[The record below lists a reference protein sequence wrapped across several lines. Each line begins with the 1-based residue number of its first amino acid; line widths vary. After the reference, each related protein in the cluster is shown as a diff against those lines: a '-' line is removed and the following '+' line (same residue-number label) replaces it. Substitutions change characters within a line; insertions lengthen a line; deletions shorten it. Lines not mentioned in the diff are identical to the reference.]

1 MAELGPRMAT
11 SSTEAARG
19 GGSPPWSR
27 RSRSWPSGRA
37 ALSSLVFLGCALPFL
52 ACRGTGEPRAN
63 LEVGTFWSG
72 RAAQVLQRELIR
84 ISRDLGPV
92 SIEVRTFGVAALS
105 DYLSRPQPFA
115 ERDPLDLAIVPHDWL
130 GQLSQREIMAE
141 LPAERTQFLRQKLV
155 AQALLAVS
163 DGDRVFG
170 YPLSAEV
177 LALVY
182 DPTIFPYPPRTMD
195 EILSTRFPQGVLPF
209 ALDISSPNALAP
221 LVGSLQGTL
230 IDADGNLVWRSNS
243 VIDALERLRPAW
255 GSTGGWQ
262 AFRGGDLESLQVQL
276 YAEGKLASFVAGP
289 WLLQA
294 LEKAGRPFAVMPIPG
309 FEGAPAPAR
318 ALVGYQCVVISRESR
333 WGDLALEVGSRLLR
347 EETNETINRAT
358 RRLPVL
364 LSSYESKQGL
374 ITAGSFGFLRAL
386 EQGQFVPG
394 TPHWSE
400 ELQRA
405 HQQLKSLASQER
417 PPTFARESG
426 LLTGGR
432 Q

>member
-1 MAELGPRMAT
+1 MSLLILG
-11 SSTEAARG
+11 
-19 GGSPPWSR
+19 
-27 RSRSWPSGRA
+27 
-37 ALSSLVFLGCALPFL
+37 LALPFL
-52 ACRGTGEPRAN
+52 ACRGTGEPRAS
-63 LEVGTFWSG
+63 LEVGTFWTG
-72 RAAQVLQRELIR
+72 QAAQVLQRELIR
-84 ISRDLGPV
+84 ISRDLGPMN
-92 SIEVRTFGVAALS
+92 IEVRTFGVDALS

-115 ERDPLDLAIVPHDWL
+115 EREPLDLAIVPHDWL
-130 GQLSQREIMAE
+130 GQLSQREIIAE
-141 LPAERTQFLRQKLV
+141 LPSERTQFLRQKLV

-163 DGDRVFG
+163 DGERVFG

-182 DPTIFPYPPRTMD
+182 DPAIFPYPPRTID
-195 EILSTRFPQGVLPF
+195 EILSARFPQGVLPF
-209 ALDISSPNALAP
+209 ALDISKPSALAP

-243 VIDALERLRPAW
+243 VIATLERLRPAW
-255 GSTGGWQ
+255 GTTGGWQ

-309 FEGAPAPAR
+309 FAGAPAPAR

-333 WGDLALEVGSRLLR
+333 WGDLALEVGSQLLR

-364 LSSYESKQGL
+364 LRSYESKQGL
-374 ITAGSFGFLRAL
+374 ITGGSFGFLRAL

-405 HQQLKSLASQER
+405 QQQLKSLASQDR
-417 PPTFARESG
+417 PPTVARESG